1 MRPVFHRLATRIQAH
16 VSISV
21 LALLLER
28 IIEIRAGDT
37 WRNVSAQLASIKV
50 IEYERAGA
58 RIQQTT
64 ALRPATAAL
73 LKTLGVEPPPPL
85 HVVAPT
91 PQSSAVVST
100 PPTTIPPPAAEADAS

>member
-1 MRPVFHRLATRIQAH
+1 M
-16 VSISV
+16 

-28 IIEIRAGDT
+28 ILEIRAGDS
-37 WRNVSAQLASIKV
+37 WRNVSAQLAAIKV
-50 IEYERAGA
+50 IEYDRAGA

-64 ALRPATAAL
+64 ALRPTTAAL

-91 PQSSAVVST
+91 PAA
-100 PPTTIPPPAAEADAS
+100 PTDPGP